1 VPSWFPGA
9 IADSTADTS
18 LLQYG
23 AIGVFLVIALGAVR
37 ALYKQLA
44 QRESDAY
51 EREKARADR
60 LEAEL
65 AKLNEAIQ
73 QRYLTTLNEAT
84 RAVADSLTKMR
95 RG

>member
-1 VPSWFPGA
+1 MSLAGDTTA
-9 IADSTADTS
+9 IDTS

-23 AIGVFLVIALGAVR
+23 AVGLIAILALATVR
-37 ALYKQLA
+37 VLYKALA
-44 QRESDAY
+44 KRETEAY

-65 AKLNEAIQ
+65 AKLNSAIQ
-73 QRYLTTLNEAT
+73 DRYLTTLNEAT